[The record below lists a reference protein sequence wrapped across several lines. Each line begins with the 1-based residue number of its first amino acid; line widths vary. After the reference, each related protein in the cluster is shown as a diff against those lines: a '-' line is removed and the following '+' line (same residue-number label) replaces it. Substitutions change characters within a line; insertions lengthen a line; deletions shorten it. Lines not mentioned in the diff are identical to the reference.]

1 MVWIHIL
8 LALGMDGPNVNKSF
22 QFKLVNELEGKG
34 SIHFLDVETCS
45 LHTVSNA
52 FSNGLKIIESV
63 INLNQFARDLRFF
76 FKRLA
81 AKRENYKDVTSITD
95 ITSCYVQKH
104 CQTCWLSLNKVLV
117 SNLII

>member
-1 MVWIHIL
+1 
-8 LALGMDGPNVNKSF
+8 MDGPNVNKSF

-63 INLNQFARDLRFF
+63 INLNQFARDLHSSSNVS
-76 FKRLA
+76 LQN
-81 AKRENYKDVTSITD
+81 AK
-95 ITSCYVQKH
+95 
-104 CQTCWLSLNKVLV
+104 
-117 SNLII
+117 IIKM